1 MKFLMLGI
9 GNIMF
14 ADEGLGVHLCKLMS
28 RNFKFTHPAHTL
40 DFIDG
45 GTLGLRLSYIIAEYD
60 KMIVL
65 DCLEADE
72 SAVGDVFFFPYDK
85 MPKKVSFSGSAHEVE
100 MLQTLQFMQ
109 LAGDLPQTHILGF
122 VPKRIE
128 PMSFTLSEQALQAGE
143 LMKETLL
150 NFLQNE
156 NFECKKIANFSLQE
170 IALNSYKPTN

>member
-1 MKFLMLGI
+1 MNFLVLGI

-28 RNFKFTHPAHTL
+28 KNFHFMHPAHTL

-45 GTLGLRLSYIIAEYD
+45 GTLGLRISYLIAKYD

-65 DCLEADE
+65 DCLEADD
-72 SAVGDVFFFPYDK
+72 SAVGDVFFFPYEAI
-85 MPKKVSFSGSAHEVE
+85 PKKISFSGSAHEVE
-100 MLQTLQFMQ
+100 MLQTLQFME
-109 LAGDLPQTHILGF
+109 LSGDLPQTQILGF

-128 PMSFTLSEQALQAGE
+128 PMSFELSEQALKAGE
-143 LMKETLL
+143 TMEKILL

-156 NFECKKIANFSLQE
+156 GFICERVANLSLTE
-170 IALNSYKPTN
+170 IALNSYKE